1 MIMSL
6 MIMFIY
12 LLPVIMGTRGIW
24 GLSRRSIAWAIGFT
38 LLFLGI
44 HAILTFP
51 LIKAQLGAY
60 GGTLATLESQS
71 SNPTIGLFG
80 LKLVTQ

>member
-6 MIMFIY
+6 MILFIY

-24 GLSRRSIAWAIGFT
+24 GLSRRSIAWAIGF
-38 LLFLGI
+38 LPFLGI

-51 LIKAQLGAY
+51 LINF
-60 GGTLATLESQS
+60 SQRLRWRADHTRS
-71 SNPTIGLFG
+71 QTGPHHRAVRT
-80 LKLVTQ
+80 